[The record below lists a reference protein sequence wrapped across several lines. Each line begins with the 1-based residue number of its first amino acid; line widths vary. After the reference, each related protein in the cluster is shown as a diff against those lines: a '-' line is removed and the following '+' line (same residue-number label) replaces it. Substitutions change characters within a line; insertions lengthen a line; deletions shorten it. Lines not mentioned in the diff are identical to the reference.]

1 MVLNAELVETGLV
14 KNIIHYTNTWAQFQ
28 GPGLYQARDMLSY
41 RKKGYTFTQAYRRG
55 HWDGYVRLLTP
66 NGRFAAGLVPWLVEQ
81 FEKEGLPVE
90 VKDERP
96 KLHWDAMGEEFGN
109 FSGSVELRSYQE
121 EAIQTAI
128 KEERGGI
135 QHPTGAGKTVV
146 MCELT
151 RRIGYRALI
160 LVHRKDLLTQTI
172 NSFKEQL
179 KTDKIGIIGDGKW
192 HPEEITVAMF
202 QTLYRRLID
211 YPNDVVSWLA
221 TIGQV
226 HVDEAHHLPAET
238 YGKVM
243 GFLPNAL
250 FRFGYS
256 ATMFKDEK
264 DKETM
269 FKVMSWTGPIIHSE
283 ESADLIKDEKLVPTT
298 IFMINTPDIN
308 TSFTSYQE
316 ATTIGIVNNDKRN
329 TKIISLAKKLDESN
343 TGPILILTERVLH
356 GRYLS
361 QVLQCPFLEGETPG
375 LKREEVWKGIK
386 TGRINLV
393 VASKI
398 ADEGLDIPN
407 MRVLILGGGG
417 KSPHLSIQRIGRG
430 MRISK
435 GKDRLFVIDFLDK
448 GKYVGAHAKQRLKTY
463 KSNPAWE
470 VVEVNFEEIINA
482 L

>member
-1 MVLNAELVETGLV
+1 MNTI
-14 KNIIHYTNTWAQFQ
+14 KTTNTYATFT
-28 GPGLYQARDMLSY
+28 GPNIYQARDMLSY
-41 RKKGYTFTQAYRRG
+41 RKKGYTFTQAYRNG
-55 HWDGYVRLLTP
+55 HWDGYIRLLAP

-81 FEKEGLPVE
+81 FNKEGLPIE

-96 KLHWDAMGEEFGN
+96 PRLGL
-109 FSGSVELRSYQE
+109 SGGFLDYVNKASLRPYQE
-121 EAIQTAI
+121 QAIQVAL

-151 RRIGYRALI
+151 RRIWYRALI

-172 NSFKEQL
+172 KVFREQL
-179 KTDKIGIIGDGKW
+179 GTNKIGIIGDGKW
-192 HPEEITVAMF
+192 HPEEITVATF

-211 YPNDVVSWLA
+211 YPKDVIPWLA

-243 GFLPNAL
+243 GFLPNAR

-283 ESADLIKDEKLVPTT
+283 KSEDLIENEKLVPAT
-298 IFMINTPDIN
+298 IFMINMSKHGLIFDN
-308 TSFTSYQE
+308 YQQ
-316 ATTIGIVNNDKRN
+316 AISIGIVDNYERN
-329 TKIISLAKKLDESN
+329 TKIIHLARKLEESN
-343 TGPILILTERVLH
+343 TGPVLILVERVLQ
-356 GRYLS
+356 GDYLA
-361 QVLQCPFLEGETPG
+361 QVLQCPFLDGETSG
-375 LKREEVWKGIK
+375 FERQKVWEGFMKEQVNI
-386 TGRINLV
+386 V

-398 ADEGLDIPN
+398 ADEGLNLPN
-407 MRVLILGGGG
+407 LQYLILAGGG
-417 KSPHLSIQRIGRG
+417 KAGHVSVQRVGRG
-430 MRISK
+430 MRLSSK
-435 GKDRLFVIDFLDK
+435 KERLYVFDFMDT
-448 GKYVGAHAKQRLKTY
+448 GKYIGSHAKKRLKTY
-463 KSNPAWE
+463 HEQAAYQ
-470 VVEVNFEEIINA
+470 VDQVEFEE
-482 L
+482 LMR